1 MVQPGET
8 MLRTNAETQA
18 TGTLWRLLALACAV
32 LLLAACDSAP
42 AATPRPAPA
51 ATTAPQSSGPPFAL
65 TSSAFAQGQ
74 PIPADYTCTG
84 KGQSPPLAWTDPP
97 TGTQRLAL
105 VVEDPDA
112 PGGTFIHWVLTNIPG
127 SARALAEAQPTTP
140 TLPDGSRQGQ
150 NSAGSTGYTGPCPP
164 SGLHHYIFHLYA
176 LDAALD
182 LPDGATNDQFV
193 KAADGHILGQVKLMG
208 TYSK

>member
-1 MVQPGET
+1 MKNSK
-8 MLRTNAETQA
+8 LRTT
-18 TGTLWRLLALACAV
+18 RPIVLLLACAV

-42 AATPRPAPA
+42 VPTPRPAPA

-84 KGQSPPLAWTDPP
+84 QGQSPPLAWTEPP

-112 PGGTFIHWVLTNIPG
+112 PGGTFIHWVLYNIPG

-140 TLPDGSRQGQ
+140 T
-150 NSAGSTGYTGPCPP
+150 
-164 SGLHHYIFHLYA
+164 
-176 LDAALD
+176 

-208 TYSK
+208 TFSK

>member
-1 MVQPGET
+1 
-8 MLRTNAETQA
+8 MLTFRGQQII
-18 TGTLWRLLALACAV
+18 ALVVGSLSTV
-32 LLLAACDSAP
+32 LLLAACDSGPTAAP
-42 AATPRPAPA
+42 TPGAAPTE
-51 ATTAPQSSGPPFAL
+51 TAPPVSRAAPFAL
-65 TSSAFAQGQ
+65 TSSAFSQGQ
-74 PIPADYTCTG
+74 PIPADYSCTG
-84 KGQSPPLAWTDPP
+84 QDQSPPLAWTAPP
-97 TGTQRLAL
+97 PGTQRLAL

-127 SARALAEAQPTTP
+127 SARALAEAQPTTS
-140 TLPDGSRQGQ
+140 TLPDGSRQGR

-176 LDAALD
+176 LDTALD

-193 KAADGHILGQVKLMG
+193 TAADGHILGQVKLMG

>member
-1 MVQPGET
+1 MHLNVMT
-8 MLRTNAETQA
+8 ITHAKLRSTSPI
-18 TGTLWRLLALACAV
+18 V
-32 LLLAACDSAP
+32 LLLAAVALLL
-42 AATPRPAPA
+42 AACGDTPTPRPAPA
-51 ATTAPQSSGPPFAL
+51 ATAAPQTSSGPVFAL
-65 TSSAFAQGQ
+65 TSSAFGQGQ
-74 PIPADYTCTG
+74 PIPAYYTCSG
-84 KGQSPPLAWTDPP
+84 AGQSPPLAWTDPP

-127 SARALAEAQPTTP
+127 SARALAAAQPTTA
-140 TLPDGSRQGQ
+140 TLPDGSRQGR

-176 LDAALD
+176 LDTALD
-182 LPDGATNDQFV
+182 LPDGATNDQFLQ
-193 KAADGHILGQVKLMG
+193 AADGRILGQVKLIG